1 MANVYGST
9 LDSLMQ
15 NDAAQQA
22 SAQNERNSYRNYLN
36 QIANTNLRR
45 REGDSL
51 DAYRRGDIDV
61 RRIDANSMGDY
72 RRGLITND
80 LNRIGAQERLGTL
93 QSNNQYNLGL
103 DTNRTSLANVNRQAK
118 ANEYISD
125 NALSGQKYVS
135 DNVYNLGLDTNR
147 TAITNVGRQAQAQ
160 ENVATTGANASM
172 YNAGVAANANMY
184 NADRMYD
191 TASLPYNKLTAPQQK
206 IYDQFGAQ
214 GLMPQDQNVRAI
226 QAAAQ
231 TERDA
236 ADRSAY
242 QTLLNNIDSQYKADT
257 KGPFGWINPND
268 DSTKAVDQEISR
280 ISSERGFK
288 TDDQRASVYDEA
300 LGNVT
305 RRMTAARNPNQQFR
319 IQSMTPGSADSMGGT
334 NSVPAMSTNQFQLKA
349 RNNTPYSLIR

>member
-231 TERDA
+231 TERDT
-236 ADRSAY
+236 ADRAAMRNLMNQY
-242 QTLLNNIDSQYKADT
+242 DAQWQADDYGTDWFKDQKTKEINREIDAIAAEQGIT
-257 KGPFGWINPND
+257 D
-268 DSTKAVDQEISR
+268 DSKKQSLYGTAL
-280 ISSERGFK
+280 
-288 TDDQRASVYDEA
+288 QRVVGRKFSD
-300 LGNVT
+300 LT
-305 RRMTAARNPNQQFR
+305 PNQSFR